1 MKCVVLDDEPYAH
14 QVLEHYINETPGI
27 TLVAKFRN
35 AIEAFEYLGKN
46 KVELLFLDIEMPLIN
61 GLTFLKALQNPPH
74 VIFTTGSKEYAYEGF
89 ELNAVDYLLKP
100 FSYERFLK
108 ALTKLELFAKDQTGS
123 GLDTL
128 LIKVKEGMVNVRQQ
142 DILFIE
148 GCKDYVKVV
157 TAETSYTVY
166 KTLKSMLGNLN
177 RTFFIQ
183 AHRSYLVNK
192 NHVDRIADKNLYLSD
207 ENVIPIGKL
216 YKKALLADL

>member
-14 QVLEHYINETPGI
+14 QVLEHYISETPGI

-46 KVELLFLDIEMPLIN
+46 KVELLFLDIEMPLVN
-61 GLTFLKALQNPPH
+61 GITFLKALQNPPY

-100 FSYERFLK
+100 FSYERFVK
-108 ALTKLELFAKDQTGS
+108 ALVKLQHAAPDQAGPD
-123 GLDTL
+123 LNTL
-128 LIKVKEGMVNVRQQ
+128 LIKVKDGMINVRQQ
-142 DILFIE
+142 DILFVE

-157 TAETSYTVY
+157 TADTSYIVY
-166 KTLKSMLGNLN
+166 KTLKSMLANLSH
-177 RTFFIQ
+177 TLFVQ

-192 NHVDRIADKNLYLSD
+192 MHVDRIAEKNLYLSD
-207 ENVIPIGKL
+207 ENIIPIGKL
-216 YKKALLADL
+216 YKKALLANL